1 MENDRQ
7 VGWDSV
13 SDVCR
18 PKGLA
23 RLPLEFHQDKLRR
36 LGASAL
42 VVAILLS
49 FATVIPVTAQEPK
62 FSDFHTWSDI
72 ATIYNFNDRF
82 RYDGDYGLRGLLTD
96 DYWTLLYLRPSVR
109 YRNPSWLSLHG
120 GAALFYNFFNGEA
133 DLPELRPWV
142 GARFVWPRL
151 GGFDFSHYFRL
162 ELRAFY
168 IDEEAQWNSY
178 FRGRYQLAM
187 TSPDFAIGTAD
198 AFYILLS
205 AEAFEDMATSDST
218 TFGDRFRFNL
228 GIGKKVTSALRMEL
242 NYVFHTLRL
251 SDARGDFDFDDHVV
265 RLRLFYSFN

>member
-1 MENDRQ
+1 LENR
-7 VGWDSV
+7 
-13 SDVCR
+13 R
-18 PKGLA
+18 
-23 RLPLEFHQDKLRR
+23 DKLRR
-36 LGASAL
+36 LGASAY
-42 VVAILLS
+42 VALFLGII
-49 FATVIPVTAQEPK
+49 ATTAPTPAASQEPR
-62 FSDFHTWSDI
+62 FSEFHTWSDI
-72 ATIYNFNDRF
+72 ATIYNFSDRF
-82 RYDGDYGLRGLLTD
+82 RYDGDYGLRGLLQD

-120 GAALFYNFFNGEA
+120 GAALFYNFLSGEA

-151 GGFDFSHYFRL
+151 NGFDFSHYFRL

-168 IDEEAQWNSY
+168 IDEEAQWDAY
-178 FRGRYQLAM
+178 FRGRYQLAV
-187 TSPDFAIGTAD
+187 TSPDFTIGTAD

-205 AEAFEDMATSDST
+205 AEAFEDLASSDIT
-218 TFGDRFRFNL
+218 TIGDRFRFNL
-228 GIGKKVTSALRMEL
+228 GIGKKVTGALRMEL